1 MPIAAC
7 TLPLRGTHETRRAYQ
22 GVRRETRCGGQV
34 QARDNA
40 LSQTLHSAG
49 DLPPTGADGC
59 GVCAIS
65 TEVPGNIAQL
75 LDCPSL
81 NIGASLR

>member
-1 MPIAAC
+1 VP
-7 TLPLRGTHETRRAYQ
+7 
-22 GVRRETRCGGQV
+22 
-34 QARDNA
+34 
-40 LSQTLHSAG
+40 QTVHSAG

-81 NIGASLR
+81 NIGASVLKHLRTTTKPSNRPRMAEATSSSLVGSASFFLLFAGKNLR